1 MNMSMYR
8 GQCRP
13 VYQRLARH
21 LYLRPQMLQMVG
33 AEGFEPSSIAGEDF
47 KSSVYANSTMLP
59 HTCVLILSP

>member
-21 LYLRPQMLQMVG
+21 LYLRPQLLQMVG
-33 AEGFEPSSIAGEDF
+33 AEGFEPSSITGEDF
-47 KSSVYANSTMLP
+47 KSSAYANSTMLP
-59 HTCVLILSP
+59 YASILAW